1 MYPTTPPSDPK
12 EVLTTMYDLPRVNSQ
27 RLELADKYQLLQ
39 PQLLG
44 DTFRPPNYLVQQI
57 LVARDV
63 KLYYDPQQT
72 SKYKLSDWF
81 AVVGVD
87 PCYEQ
92 RDLKTRYRVWQEE
105 INPFVV
111 VDLRYPDTEIKDLEP
126 KLPRGNPS
134 LSKWE
139 VYEQILRIP
148 YYILFDSKTNHLRVC
163 QLVDNRYKDLKLS
176 DPRIWMNG
184 VQLGLGLWQG
194 TYQGI
199 NRRWLRWYDGSL
211 KWILTHEERERKR
224 AELLAKQLIML
235 GIDEGNY

>member
-1 MYPTTPPSDPK
+1 MYQTNPPPSPK
-12 EVLTTMYDLPRVNSQ
+12 EVLTTRYDIPRVNSQ
-27 RLELADKYQLLQ
+27 GLELADQYQILQ
-39 PQLLG
+39 TQLLG

-72 SKYKLSDWF
+72 SKYKRPNWF

-92 RDLKTRYRVWQEE
+92 RDLRTSYQVWQEE

-111 VDLRYPDTEIKDLEP
+111 VDLPSCNTEIKDLEP
-126 KLPRGNPS
+126 RLPKENPS
-134 LSKWE
+134 LSNWE

-148 YYILFDSKTNHLRVC
+148 YYILFDSKTNHLRVF
-163 QLVDNRYKDLKLS
+163 QLVDSRYKELKLS
-176 DPRIWMNG
+176 DPRIWMQE
-184 VQLGLGLWQG
+184 VQLGLGLWHG
-194 TYQGI
+194 MYQGI

-224 AELLAKQLIML
+224 AELLAKQLIMF
-235 GIDEGNY
+235 GIDEGNS

>member
-1 MYPTTPPSDPK
+1 MYQTTPSSSPK
-12 EVLTTMYDLPRVNSQ
+12 EILTTTCDLPRVNSQ
-27 RLELADKYQLLQ
+27 RLELADEYQLLQ

-57 LVARDV
+57 LVAQNV

-72 SKYKLSDWF
+72 SKYKHPDWF
-81 AVVGVD
+81 AVVGVEA
-87 PCYEQ
+87 CYEQ
-92 RDLKTRYRVWQEE
+92 RDLITSYQVWKEG
-105 INPFVV
+105 INPFVLV
-111 VDLRYPDTEIKDLEP
+111 ELRSSDREINDLEQR
-126 KLPRGNPS
+126 LPTKNPS
-134 LSKWE
+134 MSNRE

-148 YYILFDSKTNHLRVC
+148 YYIQFDSKTNHLRAF

-176 DPRIWMNG
+176 DPRIWMNE

-199 NRRWLRWYDGSL
+199 NRLWLRWYDGSL

-224 AELLAKQLIML
+224 AELLAKQLILL
-235 GIDEGNY
+235 GID

>member
-1 MYPTTPPSDPK
+1 MYPTNPPSSPK
-12 EVLTTMYDLPRVNSQ
+12 EVLTTIYDLPRGNSQ
-27 RLELADKYQLLQ
+27 RLELADKYHLLQ

-72 SKYKLSDWF
+72 SNYKCPNWF

-87 PCYEQ
+87 RFYEQ
-92 RDLKTRYRVWQEE
+92 RDLRKSYQVWQEG

-111 VDLRYPDTEIKDLEP
+111 VELLSPDTEIEDLEP
-126 KLPRGNPS
+126 RFTSGNQPMR
-134 LSKWE
+134 KWE
-139 VYEQILRIP
+139 VYEQILQVP
-148 YYILFDSKTNHLRVC
+148 YYILFDSKTNHLRAF
-163 QLVDNRYKDLKLS
+163 QLVDSRYKELKLS
-176 DPRIWMNG
+176 DPRIWMNE

-194 TYQGI
+194 IYQGI

-211 KWILTHEERERKR
+211 KWILTPEERERKR
-224 AELLAKQLIML
+224 AELLAKQLIL
-235 GIDEGNY
+235 LDIDDANS

>member
-1 MYPTTPPSDPK
+1 
-12 EVLTTMYDLPRVNSQ
+12 
-27 RLELADKYQLLQ
+27 
-39 PQLLG
+39 
-44 DTFRPPNYLVQQI
+44 VQQI
-57 LVARDV
+57 LVGRDI

-72 SKYKLSDWF
+72 SQYKHLDWF

-92 RDLKTRYRVWQEE
+92 RDLITSYQVWQEG

-111 VDLRYPDTEIKDLEP
+111 VELHSSDREINDLEQR
-126 KLPRGNPS
+126 LPTKNPS
-134 LSKWE
+134 MSNRE

-148 YYILFDSKTNHLRVC
+148 YYILFDSKTNHLRAF
-163 QLVDNRYKDLKLS
+163 QLVDNHYKELKLS

-194 TYQGI
+194 TYHGI
-199 NRRWLRWYDGSL
+199 HRRWLRWYDGSL
-211 KWILTHEERERKR
+211 KWILTHEEREQKR

-235 GIDEGNY
+235 GIEDGNS